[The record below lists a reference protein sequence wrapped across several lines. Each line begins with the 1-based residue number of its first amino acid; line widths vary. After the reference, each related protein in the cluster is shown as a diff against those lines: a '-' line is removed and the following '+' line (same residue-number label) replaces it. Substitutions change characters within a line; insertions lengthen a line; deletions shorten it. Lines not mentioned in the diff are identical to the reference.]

1 MLEYQYSIVVVN
13 ETNKVWL
20 GKNGGNMQI
29 DFLDMVKNIAN
40 GWNVH
45 LSVTGD
51 GEGDGSLSDFDMGI
65 RRALLNQF
73 EKDQLLS
80 ILDKE
85 SQEFGVYFISDYFDV
100 EYCCMEI
107 PESEKQYGKGIIL
120 GPYRDSTIT
129 ELELQKLMQEKGIS
143 QDFFSE
149 LEEYYNAIP
158 TIVNITQWRNIC
170 LSIACLLHRNPN
182 LRMHFLTQT
191 ALGSDFRSENNED
204 ELSVKVI
211 EERYAAEGQILKAI
225 SQGNL
230 EDAMKYMTLSRQYK
244 LKPRFKDSVREAR
257 NMMIVTNTLW
267 RKAAEAGGVHPVY
280 IDRVSRNFALK
291 IEKVSSEQ
299 EFQKLM
305 SEMLRR
311 YCMLVKNYS
320 LKDCSPVVQK
330 VANHINLNLTE
341 DLSLNRLAAEYKIN
355 PSYLS
360 TLFKKEIGETITCYV
375 NQQRIR
381 KAIALLNSTNLSV
394 QDVAGECGIFDVN
407 YFRKQFKKMTGQTPT
422 AYMKL
427 IRSYK

>member
-1 MLEYQYSIVVVN
+1 
-13 ETNKVWL
+13 
-20 GKNGGNMQI
+20 MQI

-45 LSVTGD
+45 LSIIRDEG
-51 GEGDGSLSDFDMGI
+51 GEGDASLPDFDMGI
-65 RRALLNQF
+65 RRVLLEQY

-85 SQEFGVYFISDYFDV
+85 SQKFGVYFITDYFDV
-100 EYCCMEI
+100 EYCCVEI
-107 PESEKQYGKGIIL
+107 PESEKQYGKGIVL
-120 GPYRDSTIT
+120 GPYREDTMK

-143 QDFFSE
+143 QDFVRE

-170 LSIACLLHRNPN
+170 LSVACMLHQNPN
-182 LRMHFLTQT
+182 LRMYFLTQT
-191 ALGSDFRSENNED
+191 ALGSDFRSEKSED

-211 EERYAAEGQILKAI
+211 EERYTVEGQILKAI
-225 SQGNL
+225 SRGNL

-244 LKPRFKDSVREAR
+244 LKPRFKDAIRDAK

-280 IDRVSRNFALK
+280 IDRTSRNFALK
-291 IEKVSSEQ
+291 IERVGSEQ
-299 EFQKLM
+299 DLQKLM

-360 TLFKKEIGETITCYV
+360 TLFKKEMGATITHYV

-381 KAIALLNSTNLSV
+381 KAIVLLNSTNLSV

-407 YFRKQFKKMTGQTPT
+407 YFRKQFKKMTGRTPT

-427 IRSYK
+427 VHSYK